1 MFEIDKEKF
10 GSFVSSLRKAK
21 GYTQKE
27 LAEKLY
33 ISDKAVS
40 KWEVGASLPDTAL
53 LVPLSELLGVSVTEL
68 LMCGKLPDRAAIDAD
83 KVESI
88 IKTALSYS
96 EEKPKRAYLQKNFS
110 PIYYALALIVGWS
123 ALALNYVSGAPC
135 FEVLITQALLCTIFG
150 AYFCIFVRVNL
161 PEFYDKHAINI
172 MYDGIFRMNMSGI
185 RFNNKNWPYI
195 VKAARIWSCAS
206 MAILP
211 ALSFIMS
218 RAAPDFWSG
227 AGNAVLLALLLG
239 GLFIP
244 IYAVGKK
251 YE

>member
-68 LMCGKLPDRAAIDAD
+68 LMCGKLSDRTAMDAGE
-83 KVESI
+83 VESI
-88 IKTALSYS
+88 VKTAISYRD
-96 EEKPKRAYLQKNFS
+96 EKPKRAYLQKNFS
-110 PIYYALALIVGWS
+110 PFYYVLALIVGWS
-123 ALALNYVSGAPC
+123 SLALNYVSGAPC
-135 FEVLITQALLCTIFG
+135 FEVLLTQMLLCTIFG
-150 AYFCIFVRVNL
+150 AYFCIFVRINL
-161 PEFYDKHAINI
+161 PEFYDKHQIDI
-172 MYDGIFRMNMSGI
+172 MYDGIFRMNMPGI
-185 RFNNKNWPYI
+185 HFNNKNWPHI

-211 ALSFIMS
+211 PMSFIMS

-227 AGNAVLLALLLG
+227 AGNAVLLTLLLG

-244 IYAVGKK
+244 IYVVGKK

>member
-10 GSFVSSLRKAK
+10 GSFVSSLRRQK

-53 LVPLSELLGVSVTEL
+53 LVPLSEFLGVSVTEL
-68 LMCGKLPDRAAIDAD
+68 LMCGNLPDRGIMAADEVETIVKAAI
-83 KVESI
+83 
-88 IKTALSYS
+88 SYS
-96 EEKPKRAYLQKNFS
+96 DEKPKRAYLQKNFS
-110 PIYYALALIVGWS
+110 PIHYVISLIVGWL

-135 FEVLITQALLCTIFG
+135 LEVLITQALLCTIFG

-161 PEFYDKHAINI
+161 PEFYDEHAINI
-172 MYDGIFRMNMSGI
+172 MYDGMFRMNMPGI
-185 RFNNKNWPYI
+185 RFNNKNWPHI
-195 VKAARIWSCAS
+195 VNAARIWSCAS
-206 MAILP
+206 MAALP
-211 ALSFIMS
+211 SLSFVMS
-218 RAAPDFWSG
+218 RAAPSFWSG
-227 AGNAVLLALLLG
+227 TGNAVILAFLLG